1 MPVLTLRFVYW
12 HSYNNS
18 VKIVSTSTL
27 QAELKKRL
35 IKQKHVNR
43 IIFHKNEE
51 TRQDHYFKN

>member
-1 MPVLTLRFVYW
+1 MPLPTLRCVYW

-18 VKIVSTSTL
+18 VKIVPASTL
-27 QAELKKRL
+27 QTELKKVL

-43 IIFHKNEE
+43 IIFHVNEE